1 VAYLELV
8 TELLHRRRLA
18 DPVGGLW
25 EAADLQ
31 WWSTRDPEPAAE
43 FWSDGTGP
51 VAAAVLTRWGPD
63 RYGCDVLG
71 DTGHGPAWDWVRER
85 CAGLDAAVEMELPPG
100 DAAARGAARAGFTE
114 PAGEYETDWLDAAA
128 RRAPTPLPAGYALV
142 PRPGQTG
149 PHPLARRNGAEVET
163 RLHTCSLYDP
173 ELDLAVRAPD
183 GDVAGYALFWP
194 DRRTGVGLVEP
205 MRVEDAHAGRGLA
218 GALLRAGLDRLADRG
233 CRRLKVSHD
242 TDNPAAER
250 LYHGAGFVP
259 GPRTQVLRR
268 PTCS

>member
-1 VAYLELV
+1 VAYLERV

-63 RYGCDVLG
+63 R
-71 DTGHGPAWDWVRER
+71 
-85 CAGLDAAVEMELPPG
+85 
-100 DAAARGAARAGFTE
+100 
-114 PAGEYETDWLDAAA
+114 
-128 RRAPTPLPAGYALV
+128 
-142 PRPGQTG
+142 
-149 PHPLARRNGAEVET
+149 
-163 RLHTCSLYDP
+163 
-173 ELDLAVRAPD
+173 
-183 GDVAGYALFWP
+183 
-194 DRRTGVGLVEP
+194 RTGVGLVEP

-218 GALLRAGLDRLADRG
+218 GALLRAGLDRLADHG

-268 PTCS
+268 PTGS